1 MVAFCSTVKKISLT
15 VVCWSSQQS
24 TLRVDFKVECIEIQ
38 EKENEILY
46 IDS

>member
-24 TLRVDFKVECIEIQ
+24 TLRVDFKVESVL
-38 EKENEILY
+38 KSRRKKMKFY
-46 IDS
+46 T